1 MYETANQGVQ
11 TSKNILDLFQED
23 QQRIETLGRAAG
35 TTLQIFKLLQSV
47 PLINVAQVS
56 QAIQISVPT
65 INAAFDRLQ
74 ELGIVREITDRQRD
88 KLYSYEN
95 YINLLSEGTEPI

>member
-1 MYETANQGVQ
+1 MVSPDNFHEKSYLYIPISMCA
-11 TSKNILDLFQED
+11 
-23 QQRIETLGRAAG
+23 R
-35 TTLQIFKLLQSV
+35 KLYYRHKSRERSH
-47 PLINVAQVS
+47 PYLISFYTKTMKYRVS
-56 QAIQISVPT
+56 QEIQISIPT

-95 YINLLSEGTEPI
+95 YINLLSEGTEPIQ

>member
-1 MYETANQGVQ
+1 MLELMKIWLAYEFREHIRQ
-11 TSKNILDLFQED
+11 IFL
-23 QQRIETLGRAAG
+23 
-35 TTLQIFKLLQSV
+35 LQLFKLLQSV
-47 PLINVAQVS
+47 PLINIARVS
-56 QAIQISVPT
+56 QAIQISIPT

-74 ELGIVREITDRQRD
+74 EPGIVREITDRQRD